1 MCVCVIIIGSAGART
16 HTHTCL
22 GEMERYALA
31 RGQAFLLQPLAPTQA
46 TMKSLEAKLET
57 LASAMG
63 VAPKQPYMKKTAQQ
77 AVSRNN

>member
-1 MCVCVIIIGSAGART
+1 MCVCVIIIGSARAHT

>member
-1 MCVCVIIIGSAGART
+1 
-16 HTHTCL
+16 
-22 GEMERYALA
+22 MEKFALA

>member
-1 MCVCVIIIGSAGART
+1 MCVCARGTYDYDT